1 MLKILGEVNNMQL
14 GIENDLRPIG
24 QDLVSILKDT
34 HDRALIQKDLRIKA
48 LIEENAQLKEKL
60 KGGN

>member
-1 MLKILGEVNNMQL
+1 MQL
-14 GIENDLRPIG
+14 GIETDLRPIG

-34 HDRALIQKDLRIKA
+34 HDKA
-48 LIEENAQLKEKL
+48 LIEENAQLKENL

>member
-1 MLKILGEVNNMQL
+1 MQL

>member
-1 MLKILGEVNNMQL
+1 MQL

-34 HDRALIQKDLRIKA
+34 HDRALIQKDLIIKA